1 MNSPQEALGSI
12 LKSPVY
18 IKWKKKHPDSY
29 LSHFF
34 CAISSAM
41 EQKSSWEIGFYGPKH
56 RKITI
61 FIVGDDVM
69 VKPEDKVFQ
78 KDKQEVEE
86 LLFDDKLISLDKAKD
101 LFKENVNNL
110 FPKES
115 WGDGF
120 IVLQSLLE
128 KTLWNFTF
136 ITKSLKFINMKIDA
150 SSGEI
155 VSHDLVEVVQRK

>member
-1 MNSPQEALGSI
+1 LISPKEALASVFQ
-12 LKSPVY
+12 SSEY
-18 IKWKKKHPDSY
+18 ESWKKKHPDSY

-34 CAISSAM
+34 CALSSAM
-41 EQKSSWEIGFYGPKH
+41 EQKSSWEIGFYYPKH
-56 RKITI
+56 KKITI
-61 FIVGDDVM
+61 FVVGDDVM

-78 KDKQEVEE
+78 KEKQEVEE

-101 LFKENVNNL
+101 LFKENVKKL
-110 FPKES
+110 FPKENG
-115 WGDGF
+115 GDGF

-136 ITKSLKFINMKIDA
+136 ITKSLKFINLKIDA
-150 SSGEI
+150 SSGEV